1 MPFDVPFVLM
11 ADVWQQHAL
20 AKPRTLVL
28 SAEVHSLHSSNG
40 TPGV

>member
-1 MPFDVPFVLM
+1 MPFDVSFVLM
-11 ADVWQQHAL
+11 ADVWQQRAL